1 MSRSPLLKRSC
12 SHGFTLLEVMIA
24 MAILVV
30 GISAMA
36 ALSAAM
42 LTRGRQS
49 KYMSLAGTLASEKLE
64 DLNHWYTPTPNPSQ
78 NPIQYA
84 GADYSD
90 PEICVPNFVTGSTE
104 GSLNADTTA
113 SISCAGATSEPIT
126 YYDDVNIDVT
136 NTASDCDS
144 GSSGCFAETTSTT
157 TAGVTSYSTTY
168 HSPNGTISSAYA
180 PSPQPSTTAP
190 SSMMTFHRRWMIE
203 ANPTI
208 AGVTATGV
216 RRITV
221 YVTLLDKSVTPTAVN
236 FQMSMVRP

>member
-12 SHGFTLLEVMIA
+12 SHGFTLLEVVIA
-24 MAILVV
+24 MAILIV

-36 ALSAAM
+36 ALSASM

-64 DLNHWYTPTPNPSQ
+64 DLNHWNTPTPNPSQ
-78 NPIQYA
+78 IPLQYA

-90 PEICVPNFVTGSTE
+90 PQICVPNFVAGSTE
-104 GSLNADTTA
+104 GSITIGTDAPPT
-113 SISCAGATSEPIT
+113 SITCNGVTETVNYS
-126 YYDDVNIDVT
+126 DNVNIDVT
-136 NTASDCDS
+136 DSAADCTS

-157 TAGVTSYSTTY
+157 AGGTTTYYTTY
-168 HSPNGTISSAYA
+168 HSPNGTISS
-180 PSPQPSTTAP
+180 PPVSSTTPP
-190 SSMMTFHRRWMIE
+190 SNMTFHRQWMIE

-208 AGVTATGV
+208 AGTTATGV

-221 YVTLLDKSVTPTAVN
+221 LVTLSDKSVSPGAVK
-236 FQMSMVRP
+236 FQMGMVRP